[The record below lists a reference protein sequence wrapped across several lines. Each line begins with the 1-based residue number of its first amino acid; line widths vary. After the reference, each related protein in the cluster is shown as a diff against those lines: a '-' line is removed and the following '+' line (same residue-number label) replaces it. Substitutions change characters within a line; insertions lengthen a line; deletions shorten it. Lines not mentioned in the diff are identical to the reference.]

1 MSPSELCSCCFCHVL
16 SYFFAEFQR
25 NLVPKFFSVNGA
37 LTCSGLHFLRYFLV
51 KQKILPNLVI
61 INWLWWIM
69 RVQYFEWIIIVIKYG
84 YNVKL
89 VYVRSYEDIQLKE
102 INRQVL
108 FNSFRT
114 YFSQPSGPKRVSKTM
129 IADIDLE
136 EIKVF
141 YKHF

>member
-1 MSPSELCSCCFCHVL
+1 
-16 SYFFAEFQR
+16 
-25 NLVPKFFSVNGA
+25 
-37 LTCSGLHFLRYFLV
+37 
-51 KQKILPNLVI
+51 
-61 INWLWWIM
+61 M
-69 RVQYFEWIIIVIKYG
+69 RVQYFEWIIIIIKYG

-136 EIKVF
+136 EIKIF